1 MKIGNKSVNISDGF
15 ASSSVLMWNGETL
28 KWKKLIDKSEQQRI
42 DRKLKLEKINA
53 LQSTVRK
60 FN

>member
-1 MKIGNKSVNISDGF
+1 MKNENF
-15 ASSSVLMWNGETL
+15 SVLMYDGRTM
-28 KWKKLIDKSEQQRI
+28 KWKQLIDKAEQQRI

-53 LQSTVRK
+53 LQPTLRK